1 MGILDL
7 FRNKKR
13 SLYESGLL
21 EGFHDCHSHILP
33 GVDDGVKTIEE
44 SLEVLAYMESVGIRE
59 LWCTPHVMDDVP
71 NETELLR
78 AKFSHLKESYHGNV
92 KLHLAAE
99 YMLDSEFEARLS
111 ADDLIVMKDD
121 IVLVE
126 TSANVPPFNL
136 LDMLER
142 LKSKGYRPMLAHP
155 ERYRYMDM
163 PDYRHLREMGVLMQL
178 NLGSVVGYYGESA
191 QDKAYRLLSHG
202 WYNVLGSDCHRY
214 SAVVGQFD
222 RAVLPDEVVADLAKV
237 AKTSV
242 F

>member
-142 LKSKGYRPMLAHP
+142 LKSKGYRPMMAHP